1 MANQSVSSSVYSPH
15 RSGVLRP
22 DSSVER
28 VALSGESW
36 YSVSWLA
43 QVPGSTPGRV
53 SANYIFFSPTRA
65 SHAAPTESMMGG

>member
-15 RSGVLRP
+15 RGGVLRP

-36 YSVSWLA
+36 YSISWLA

-53 SANYIFFSPTRA
+53 SANYFFSPTRA

>member
-1 MANQSVSSSVYSPH
+1 MANQSVSSSVYSPL

-28 VALSGESW
+28 VALSGESLH
-36 YSVSWLA
+36 SVSWLA

-53 SANYIFFSPTRA
+53 SANYFLGLHERPTRRL
-65 SHAAPTESMMGG
+65 PNQ